1 MAQGFQ
7 TAVYPALSPGVEGD
21 FCDHNPRATVD
32 AGPGALVAGTA
43 GVVVGRFCWFD
54 PNAANVDVNGAPNIV
69 NNTGGAGIPVA
80 GFVHREQ
87 QGLITNYLGGTSML
101 VPGGFPVT
109 VFKAGGFFVKNSGA
123 GANTL
128 GMKAMATLA
137 DGTVQFAAAGSPPA
151 GTVETKWIANSVG
164 APGQLVKISSWPN
177 G

>member
-7 TAVYPALSPGVEGD
+7 TTVYPQPAPGVEGD
-21 FCDHNPRATVD
+21 FCDHNPRATVN
-32 AGPGALVAGTA
+32 AGPGALVAGAA

-54 PNAANVDVNGAPNIV
+54 PNAANVDVNGSPSIV
-69 NNTGGAGIPVA
+69 NSSSAPDIQVA

-109 VFKAGGFFVKNSGA
+109 VFKAGGFFVKNTGA
-123 GANTL
+123 SANTV
-128 GMKAMATLA
+128 GMKAMANVA

-151 GTVETKWIANSVG
+151 GAVETKWIAMSVG
-164 APGQLVKISSWPN
+164 APGQIVKISSWPN
-177 G
+177 A